1 MSLILA
7 FILTTAAAQGTPAQP
22 SIPIEVFQVIELPIT
37 ITDTVLVKTKY
48 GYVLK
53 CQIANNS
60 EFSTLGLRYS
70 LAVVDSMNATNGI
83 ISRNEGLKLGGNQT
97 KTVTF
102 KTPIKLTMKGDARLV
117 LMLEQVV
124 STDYVWE
131 VMKAKEAL
139 AAYISGDYSVV
150 PRVMRVSNQVDA
162 PMPIR
167 IIY

>member
-7 FILTTAAAQGTPAQP
+7 LILTTAAAQEPSAQP
-22 SIPIEVFQVIELPIT
+22 SIPIEVFQVLELPIT
-37 ITDTVLVKTKY
+37 ITDTQFVKTKG
-48 GYVLK
+48 GYLLK
-53 CQIANNS
+53 CRISNDS
-60 EFSTLGLRYS
+60 EFKTLGLRYS
-70 LAVVDSMNATNGI
+70 LAVVESVNGPKAV
-83 ISRNEGLKLGGNQT
+83 ISRNEGLKLAQQET

-102 KTPIKLTMKGDARLV
+102 KSPVRLKLTGGERLV
-117 LMLEQVV
+117 LMMEQVV

-139 AAYISGDYSVV
+139 AAYIAGDYSVV

-162 PMPIR
+162 PIRER